1 MKRLIY
7 MLMALMGFGA
17 VSCEEITE
25 EVAGEYGVPHVNFSL
40 KARVVD
46 EAGEPIEGIKV
57 RVDWVEEYTNQDGEI
72 SINGSVFTGSQNRVR
87 FEDVDGEENGGEF
100 ETLTLDITDKVEQT
114 ADGSGSWYDGAFKA
128 ELGDVT
134 MKLKKE

>member
-17 VSCEEITE
+17 VACEEVNSD
-25 EVAGEYGVPHVNFSL
+25 VAGEYGVPHVTFSL

-46 EAGEPIEGIKV
+46 EVGEPIEGIKV
-57 RVDWVEEYTNQDGEI
+57 SANWIEGYTNHDGEI
-72 SINGSVFTGSQNRVR
+72 NINGSVFTGSQYRVT

-100 ETLTLDITDKVEQT
+100 ETLVLDITDQVEQT
-114 ADGSGSWYDGAFKA
+114 ADGSGSWNDGAFKA

-134 MKLKKE
+134 MKLKEE

>member
-17 VSCEEITE
+17 VACEEVNSD
-25 EVAGEYGVPHVNFSL
+25 VAGEYGVPHVTFSL

-46 EAGEPIEGIKV
+46 EVGEPIEGIKV
-57 RVDWVEEYTNQDGEI
+57 SANWIEGYTNQDGEI
-72 SINGSVFTGSQNRVR
+72 NINGSVFTGSQYRVT

-100 ETLTLDITDKVEQT
+100 ETLTLDITDQVEQS
-114 ADGSGSWYDGAFKA
+114 ADGSGSWNDGAFKA

-134 MKLKKE
+134 MKLKEE

>member
-1 MKRLIY
+1 MKRVIY

-17 VSCEEITE
+17 VACEEVNSD
-25 EVAGEYGVPHVNFSL
+25 VAGEYGVPHVTFSL

-57 RVDWVEEYTNQDGEI
+57 SANWIEGYTNQDGEI
-72 SINGSVFTGSQNRVR
+72 NINGSVFTGSQYRVT
-87 FEDVDGEENGGEF
+87 FEDVDGEANGGEF
-100 ETLTLDITDKVEQT
+100 ETLTLDITDQVEQT
-114 ADGSGSWYDGAFKA
+114 ADGSGSWNDGAFKA

-134 MKLKKE
+134 MKLKEE

>member
-1 MKRLIY
+1 
-7 MLMALMGFGA
+7 MGFGA
-17 VSCEEITE
+17 VACEEVNSD
-25 EVAGEYGVPHVNFSL
+25 VAGEYGVPHVTFSL

-57 RVDWVEEYTNQDGEI
+57 SANWIEGYTNQDGEI
-72 SINGSVFTGSQNRVR
+72 NINGSVFTGSQYRVT

-100 ETLTLDITDKVEQT
+100 ETLVLDITEKVEQT
-114 ADGSGSWYDGAFKA
+114 SDGSGSWNDGAFKA

-134 MKLKKE
+134 MKLKEE

>member
-17 VSCEEITE
+17 VACEEVNSD
-25 EVAGEYGVPHVNFSL
+25 VAGEYGVPHVTFSL

-46 EAGEPIEGIKV
+46 EAGEPIMGIKV
-57 RVDWVEEYTNQDGEI
+57 CANWIEGYTNQDGEI
-72 SINGSVFTGSQNRVR
+72 NINGSVFTGSQYRVT
-87 FEDVDGEENGGEF
+87 FEDVDGEANGGEF
-100 ETLTLDITDKVEQT
+100 ETLTLDITDQVEQT
-114 ADGSGSWYDGAFKA
+114 ADGSGSWNDGAFKA

-134 MKLKKE
+134 MKLKGE

>member
-17 VSCEEITE
+17 VACEEVNSD
-25 EVAGEYGVPHVNFSL
+25 VAGEYGVPHVTFSL

-57 RVDWVEEYTNQDGEI
+57 SANWIEGYTNQDGEI
-72 SINGSVFTGSQNRVR
+72 NINGSVFTGSQYRVT

-100 ETLTLDITDKVEQT
+100 ETLVLDITEKVEQT
-114 ADGSGSWYDGAFKA
+114 SDGSGSWNDGAFKA

-134 MKLKKE
+134 MKLKEE

>member
-7 MLMALMGFGA
+7 MLMALVGFGA

-134 MKLKKE
+134 MKLKEE